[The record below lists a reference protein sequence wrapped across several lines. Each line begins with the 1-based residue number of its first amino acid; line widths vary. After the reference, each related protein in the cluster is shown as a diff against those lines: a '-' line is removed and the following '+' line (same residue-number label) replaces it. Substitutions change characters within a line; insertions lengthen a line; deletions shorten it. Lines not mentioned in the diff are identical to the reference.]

1 MAESINPD
9 LAAFR
14 DDLAALKLDV
24 ANLVEHLKGGA
35 ADKVRSAAEQIDR
48 EARGFCREAGLEGE
62 RSAKAVGAWVEKQP
76 VLALLIA
83 LGVGYVGARAL
94 LR

>member
-1 MAESINPD
+1 MAESTNAD
-9 LAAFR
+9 LAALQ
-14 DDLAALKLDV
+14 DDLAALKRDV
-24 ANLVEHLKGGA
+24 AVLIEHLKGGA
-35 ADKVRSAAEQIDR
+35 ADKAQSVAEQIGR
-48 EARGFCREAGLEGE
+48 EARGLCREAGLEGE